1 MTQKIFNYLPVPF
14 WCYFLPALL
23 STAGLIPSQNP
34 FYGKFSVLIL
44 PACLF
49 LLLIGTDLPAIL
61 HLGPK
66 ALAAMAVG
74 TVGIAIGGILTY
86 FIGFHRIGL
95 EESWG
100 DQVWKGWGAL
110 SATWTGGSAN
120 MLSVKEILG
129 VPEALFSNLV
139 ITDTVVAYTWMAF
152 LVFLS
157 SRQRQYDLKFTGSQG
172 EEFQSQT
179 VDTVVPNG
187 TGPLSEKLAVHLSK
201 TILLIFISL
210 VIGWICSGV
219 SSFLPV
225 FGAFFNS
232 FTWIILLAT
241 LIPLTFSFTPARR
254 LEEWGASRVG
264 IFMLYLILTTMGA
277 RADLHSLTA
286 APLFIS
292 LGLVWVMVHGLV
304 LFLLGRIFKIPL
316 RLLATAS
323 QANVGGT
330 VSAPLV
336 ASIYSKDLA
345 PVGLLLAVAGNI
357 YGTYLGLFLGKIC
370 RTISILLK

>member
-1 MTQKIFNYLPVPF
+1 M
-14 WCYFLPALL
+14 
-23 STAGLIPSQNP
+23 
-34 FYGKFSVLIL
+34 
-44 PACLF
+44 
-49 LLLIGTDLPAIL
+49 
-61 HLGPK
+61 
-66 ALAAMAVG
+66 
-74 TVGIAIGGILTY
+74 
-86 FIGFHRIGL
+86 
-95 EESWG
+95 
-100 DQVWKGWGAL
+100 
-110 SATWTGGSAN
+110 
-120 MLSVKEILG
+120 
-129 VPEALFSNLV
+129 
-139 ITDTVVAYTWMAF
+139 
-152 LVFLS
+152 
-157 SRQRQYDLKFTGSQG
+157 
-172 EEFQSQT
+172 
-179 VDTVVPNG
+179 
-187 TGPLSEKLAVHLSK
+187 
-201 TILLIFISL
+201 
-210 VIGWICSGV
+210 
-219 SSFLPV
+219 PV

-304 LFLLGRIFKIPL
+304 LFLLGRVFKIPL